1 MAPSTVSEK
10 SQFFLLCSV
19 EHNKKNWAMID
30 SINGAKASA
39 IIYSIVQTAKIN
51 NLRPYDYLE
60 LLLTELPKNITNE
73 DTSYLEKLLPW
84 NKDVQKQCKSLLKKS

>member
-1 MAPSTVSEK
+1 
-10 SQFFLLCSV
+10 
-19 EHNKKNWAMID
+19 MID